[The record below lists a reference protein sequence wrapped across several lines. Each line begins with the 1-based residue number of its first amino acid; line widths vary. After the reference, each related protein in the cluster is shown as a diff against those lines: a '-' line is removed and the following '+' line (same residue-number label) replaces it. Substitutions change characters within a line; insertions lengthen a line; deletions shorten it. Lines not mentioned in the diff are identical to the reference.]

1 LLKTS
6 WDRDMRERELQMQ
19 LEGEAFF
26 SEADIDD
33 AAELLIQQ
41 ERAQR
46 MVATHGTPFQPM
58 SQISEGDESMML
70 DEMMQQEE
78 RELDERVMAYNEL
91 ETQEQQ
97 MQERQMQELQMQEQ
111 LPASPE
117 FGDDDEDFDAAL
129 MELVP
134 DKAPD
139 DCGMDLS

>member
-97 MQERQMQELQMQEQ
+97 IQEQ
-111 LPASPE
+111 HHIIEQQPASPD
-117 FGDDDEDFDAAL
+117 FGEDDDDFDALL